1 MTLRQWTTPFLIAA
15 SLSMGLAH
23 AHADAA
29 HVKADAAWAR
39 ASVPGQQATGA
50 FMRLT
55 AEEPLRLVG
64 VESPAAGVAE
74 VHEMKMEGDVMRMR
88 AIDGLDLPK
97 GVAVDLKPGGYHVM
111 LQQLKSPLLKDSQ
124 VPITLVFKDA
134 KGETSRLSLQVPGR
148 CGIGCAGRRAWRTR
162 RTCRPLPLSFL
173 SSTGFVRS
181 GPCMTCDGLGVC
193 LG

>member
-1 MTLRQWTTPFLIAA
+1 MTLRQWTTPLLIAA
-15 SLSMGLAH
+15 SLSLGLAH
-23 AHADAA
+23 AHSDAA

-64 VESPAAGVAE
+64 VESPAASVAE

-88 AIDGLDLPK
+88 AIEGLDLPK
-97 GVAVDLKPGGYHVM
+97 GVPVDLKPGGYHVM

-134 KGETSRLSLQVPGR
+134 KGATSRLSLQVPVR
-148 CGIGCAGRRAWRTR
+148 AMAPAGGQGAGHGGH
-162 RTCRPLPLSFL
+162 SH
-173 SSTGFVRS
+173 
-181 GPCMTCDGLGVC
+181 
-193 LG
+193 

>member
-23 AHADAA
+23 VHADAA

-134 KGETSRLSLQVPGR
+134 KGETSRLSLQVPVRAMAPG
-148 CGIGCAGRRAWRTR
+148 AGAA
-162 RTCRPLPLSFL
+162 SAAQGGAHGGHGGHAGH
-173 SSTGFVRS
+173 SH
-181 GPCMTCDGLGVC
+181 
-193 LG
+193 